1 MLPIARSIYA
11 RCQGERGADS
21 TCWMPCTLSNRL
33 SSDFNAVADSTTRQE
48 YCWMPCVSKRL
59 RWSCALTVWSVTES
73 LVGSLRLSKSASTG
87 ATFVTAVENH
97 GGE

>member
-1 MLPIARSIYA
+1 
-11 RCQGERGADS
+11 
-21 TCWMPCTLSNRL
+21 
-33 SSDFNAVADSTTRQE
+33 
-48 YCWMPCVSKRL
+48 MPCVSKRL
-59 RWSCALTVWSVTES
+59 RWSCALTVWSVMES